1 MPIFSPNKPKMQEQH
16 LYEYAMIRLVP
27 NLAREEFLNVGIV
40 VFSKRQKFIKVLWSI
55 NEERIRVFSDEL
67 DIDQIRLNLECF
79 AKVALGEKEGG
90 SIAQFDIT
98 SRFRWLTA
106 TRSSAL
112 QVSKTHAGLSY
123 DLDKTTDRLFEELVL

>member
-1 MPIFSPNKPKMQEQH
+1 MPTFSPNKPKMQEQH

-27 NLAREEFLNVGIV
+27 NLARGEFLNVGIA
-40 VFSKRQKFIKVLWSI
+40 VFSKRQKYIKVLWAI
-55 NEERIRVFSDEL
+55 NEVKTQLLSDEL
-67 DIDQIRLNLECF
+67 DINQVRLNLECF
-79 AKVALGEKEGG
+79 EKVALGEKEGG
-90 SIAQFDIT
+90 SIAAFDIT

-123 DLDKTTDRLFEELVL
+123 DLDKTAQRLFEELVL